1 MEQEQQ
7 GLEALKDIRN
17 MMERSSRF
25 ISLSG
30 WSGIFAGIWALM
42 GSALGYVRIRAYP
55 KDFDHQT
62 EYGKGGLSIDLE
74 FALIYIALG
83 VLLAALVSAFLFTL
97 RRSRKQ
103 SLPVWGPASRRL
115 LWNTAIPLGAGGVVA
130 FRLLQ
135 LGLYEL
141 IAPACLIFYGLAL
154 VNGSKYTLGEIR
166 NLGYMML
173 ALGIINLWFPNSGLF
188 FWATGFGV
196 CHIIY
201 GVAMWWKYERN
212 EEVAGQ

>member
-1 MEQEQQ
+1 LKYKVLFMEQEQQ

-83 VLLAALVSAFLFTL
+83 VLLAALVSAI
-97 RRSRKQ
+97 RKLSPQ
-103 SLPVWGPASRRL
+103 LVHDRPLDRDIAAVAQ
-115 LWNTAIPLGAGGVVA
+115 AIAGGAV
-130 FRLLQ
+130 FHL
-135 LGLYEL
+135 
-141 IAPACLIFYGLAL
+141 P
-154 VNGSKYTLGEIR
+154 T
-166 NLGYMML
+166 
-173 ALGIINLWFPNSGLF
+173 
-188 FWATGFGV
+188 
-196 CHIIY
+196 
-201 GVAMWWKYERN
+201 
-212 EEVAGQ
+212 